1 MSYPLSNGGD
11 VMSQSDWERGYGAGF
26 MAGLAAQRANLERDD
41 PSLMM
46 DFMRGKSIED
56 PLFPRA
62 AKKKPRKQ
70 GPKQKLLTE
79 MTQKKWKSYKR
90 NTPKGKKTYVQ
101 IRAQV
106 SRSQAYKKKAKKL
119 R

>member
-1 MSYPLSNGGD
+1 
-11 VMSQSDWERGYGAGF
+11 MSQSDWERGYGAGF